1 MTEATIIGLD
11 LAKNVFQA
19 HGARADGSVA
29 FRIKLVRTKVL
40 AFFAAQPTC
49 TVAMEACA
57 SAHIGGNR
65 WQSATSGIS
74 SVGRLLAVRA
84 TFPRSLR
91 MTALGLKREFP
102 ESLAPTAEP
111 QRLGKAV
118 SFLKVAFPSEGK
130 HEALRCTQSKP
141 GSGAMSEYGGGFN

>member
-57 SAHIGGNR
+57 R
-65 WQSATSGIS
+65 
-74 SVGRLLAVRA
+74 
-84 TFPRSLR
+84 PD
-91 MTALGLKREFP
+91 
-102 ESLAPTAEP
+102 LAPVSPDT
-111 QRLGKAV
+111 QAV
-118 SFLKVAFPSEGK
+118 AV
-130 HEALRCTQSKP
+130 
-141 GSGAMSEYGGGFN
+141 